1 MGTVMVFRHV
11 CHKHRAGGQ
20 HKIWSG
26 IAGDKHFCF
35 TASLEDLDQEFH
47 TVARETQ
54 KRVAPSFF
62 LADLDMSRLLSL
74 RGKSQATCAKDV
86 VGGGGGGKNDF
97 QEFPNSGPA
106 VQPGEHQ

>member
-11 CHKHRAGGQ
+11 CHKHRVRGGQ
-20 HKIWSG
+20 RKIRSG

-35 TASLEDLDQEFH
+35 MAASLEDLDQEFH

-62 LADLDMSRLLSL
+62 LADL
-74 RGKSQATCAKDV
+74 T
-86 VGGGGGGKNDF
+86 
-97 QEFPNSGPA
+97 
-106 VQPGEHQ
+106 